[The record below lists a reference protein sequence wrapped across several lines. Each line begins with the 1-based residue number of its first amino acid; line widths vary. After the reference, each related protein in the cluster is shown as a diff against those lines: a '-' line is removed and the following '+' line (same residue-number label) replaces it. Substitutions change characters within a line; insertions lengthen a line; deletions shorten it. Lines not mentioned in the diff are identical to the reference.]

1 MPFEY
6 ISINVSFVAFCLD
19 FHCSSIV
26 PSLSVNVTLCE
37 PEPGKLL
44 RTKGV
49 SDQYKAQVR

>member
-1 MPFEY
+1 MPFEF
-6 ISINVSFVAFCLD
+6 ISINVSFFAFSLD
-19 FHCSSIV
+19 FRCSAIV

-37 PEPGKLL
+37 PERGKHL

>member
-1 MPFEY
+1 M
-6 ISINVSFVAFCLD
+6 
-19 FHCSSIV
+19 

-49 SDQYKAQVR
+49 SDKAQVR